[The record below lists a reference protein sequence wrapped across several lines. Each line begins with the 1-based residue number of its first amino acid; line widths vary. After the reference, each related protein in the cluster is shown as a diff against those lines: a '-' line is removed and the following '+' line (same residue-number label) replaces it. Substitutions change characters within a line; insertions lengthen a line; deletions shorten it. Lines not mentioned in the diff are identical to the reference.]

1 MRPPHSA
8 IAVWGSLASNKPQS
22 SRKAGETKQRAG
34 FLTLPCL
41 SPTCAGAAPRNGPAS
56 EEPETPQPQ
65 ACMGPQAVSGPTT
78 TSSLWL
84 QLEGPGV
91 RRIKSSHNSPCSQ
104 IPPDTDDLGSSPVA
118 RLRPNGRTWGLH
130 LSFLVAQGPGPP
142 GVPARAGWAD
152 RGSRSRAPGQ
162 GRLFKTLCSSQLK
175 QTCSPW
181 KHSLTAQSLWSKQK
195 TVRSFHKKLVFCKS
209 S

>member
-118 RLRPNGRTWGLH
+118 RLRPTAGRGVFTCPFWWPRGQARPGSPPEPGGLTV
-130 LSFLVAQGPGPP
+130 VAVHGPRGKAASSKPC
-142 GVPARAGWAD
+142 VP
-152 RGSRSRAPGQ
+152 
-162 GRLFKTLCSSQLK
+162 
-175 QTCSPW
+175 
-181 KHSLTAQSLWSKQK
+181 HS
-195 TVRSFHKKLVFCKS
+195 
-209 S
+209 